1 MFHKVLIAN
10 RGEIALRIIRTCKEM
25 GIKTVAVYSTADS
38 ESLHVKL
45 ADESVCIGPAPSLS
59 SYLNIN
65 AIISAAELTDAEAI
79 HPGYG
84 FLSENPVFADVC
96 EKCGITFIGPTAE
109 SMRIMGD
116 KISARQAVIKVG
128 VPILPGTKE
137 GVHDVSEAI
146 RVSKEI
152 GFPVIIKA
160 TAGGGGRGMKIVHS
174 PAALPNAFATARA
187 EAQSGFGNPEV
198 YIERYCE
205 SPRHVEIQI
214 LADKHGNVVHLGER
228 ECSVQRRHQK
238 IVEESPSAIV
248 DEAMLAAMGKV
259 ATDAA
264 RAVGYVGAG
273 TVELLVDAS
282 RNFWFLEMNTRL
294 QVEHPV
300 TEMVTGIDLVRL
312 QIEVAQGGRV
322 PRQEE
327 IQPRGHAIEARV
339 YAEDPARNF
348 LPSPGKITYLR
359 VPGGPG
365 LRDDSGVYGGW
376 VVPPYYDPMIS
387 KLLAWAPTRAQAID
401 RLRRGLADYHV
412 HGIATNTHYLRAV
425 LDHPAF
431 RSGDYDTG
439 FCTTFAKELTQPPDP
454 ALEPIAL
461 IAAAVAAHRRD
472 HDRAEDFA
480 IRAHAPGS
488 EWARLSRQRRL
499 RGGER

>member
-10 RGEIALRIIRTCKEM
+10 RGEIALRIIRACKEM
-25 GIKTVAVYSTADS
+25 GIKTVAVYSTADR

-84 FLSENPVFADVC
+84 FLSENAVFAEIC
-96 EKCGITFIGPTAE
+96 EKCGITFIGPSAE

-137 GVHDVSEAI
+137 GVHDVNEAI
-146 RVSKEI
+146 KVAKEI

-205 SPRHVEIQI
+205 NPRHVEIQI

-228 ECSVQRRHQK
+228 DCSIQRRHQK
-238 IVEESPSAIV
+238 VIEEAPSTV
-248 DEAMLAAMGKV
+248 TTPELRKAMGEAAV
-259 ATDAA
+259 AAA
-264 RAVGYVGAG
+264 KAVNYSSVG
-273 TVELLVDAS
+273 TMEFLVDKNN
-282 RNFWFLEMNTRL
+282 NFFFMEMNTRV

-300 TEMVTGIDLVRL
+300 TEMITGVDIVKE
-312 QIEVAQGGRV
+312 QIRSAYGEKLRYTQDD
-322 PRQEE
+322 
-327 IQPRGHAIEARV
+327 IKIKGHAIECRIN
-339 YAEDPARNF
+339 AEDSVKF
-348 LPSPGKITYLR
+348 TPSPGKITAYHT
-359 VPGGPG
+359 PGGLG
-365 LRDDSGVYGGW
+365 VRVDSFVYANYT
-376 VVPPYYDPMIS
+376 VLPHYDS
-387 KLLAWAPTRAQAID
+387 
-401 RLRRGLADYHV
+401 
-412 HGIATNTHYLRAV
+412 
-425 LDHPAF
+425 
-431 RSGDYDTG
+431 
-439 FCTTFAKELTQPPDP
+439 
-454 ALEPIAL
+454 L
-461 IAAAVAAHRRD
+461 IAKLIVHADTR
-472 HDRAEDFA
+472 EEA
-480 IRAHAPGS
+480 IRRM
-488 EWARLSRQRRL
+488 ARALDEYIVEGIKTTIPFHKRIMSNKDFIEGNIDTSFIERL
-499 RGGER
+499 VLE